1 MDKWILRDAER
12 YASAHRRK
20 QRWYQVMTCLAAVVV
35 FCTTYA
41 LILPAITL
49 EKQCQIP
56 EHTHTDSCYTQV
68 TSREKSVLACEVEAD
83 DVIHAHDA
91 ACRDENGNL
100 VCSLPELEAHRHTD
114 SCYTIP
120 EVHAHT
126 DACYTWERG
135 ALTCTQ
141 STEPRHTHTEACY
154 QETSDLVCGTSVS
167 TGHAHG
173 ADCFDNDGN
182 PICGQEE
189 SQGHTHGEGCYQVS
203 WQLICGQTEEP
214 AHQHTDEC
222 YSWNQV
228 LTCDQSTEAAQP
240 VLTCEKDEIELHT
253 HQPFVS
259 EEDRGCYD
267 ADGEN
272 LVCGKPQVVE
282 HQHTGACFK
291 TVTEAVDTGALTCT
305 LPEDETHTHTA
316 LCYGTWEL
324 ACGLEEHTH
333 SEDCTPTEE
342 SVFCGKEAH
351 THEAECWDEN
361 GNLVCTLEEHTHS
374 LACYSDSTADVETQN
389 DWEQSF
395 GDVTL
400 TGNWRQDAVAIAKTQ
415 LGYTESTANYI
426 VEDDGQTLRGYTR
439 YGAWYGDPYGDWDAM
454 FVSFC
459 LHYAGAE
466 DIPMDKD
473 CGSWVT
479 ALADAFI
486 PAQSHEAAPGELVFF
501 DRDGD
506 GTADHVA
513 LVSEVTA
520 GEDGAPSGFTAIAG
534 DVDNAVQQLSYAAED
549 STILGYGIL
558 PEQAKEFTLTAQTE
572 TGITVTISG
581 DSASL
586 PCLVSEV
593 TVTAAEV
600 AEEDSKAVRDQL
612 PAEEDTEPEK
622 RFLLDITLW
631 QGEEEIEPVGPVTVT
646 FSGFDTEGLYPKVY
660 HIDTEAN
667 EVTDMEAVKD
677 EAGDIT
683 VSTDHFS
690 YYDVR
695 LRSAPEGTG
704 ISGEN
709 ITQIAGG
716 GTYYLTDTAYTS
728 NTITITKDTTLDLN
742 GYGVYYQGTDNFLVV
757 NSGATLTIKDSRPAS
772 VSESNGSGNLYGNVA
787 SLESNGNKPVKLTYY
802 VTESSA
808 NGTGTSE
815 TLKKYEVT
823 PTGCI
828 VGEADGGAASIV
840 KVNSGG
846 TCNLEGGLLTIKNSS
861 SYNGEAHIIFNS
873 GTLNLRGGY
882 VAGGKD
888 ACWGGG
894 IFSENGTVN
903 MSGGVI
909 ADNYGTNGGGL
920 CVNGGSFTMTG
931 GVISGNGTHSA
942 NVTTGNWDRGLG
954 GGVFAKNATVRIE
967 GGYITNN
974 SEYGKCG
981 QDGFGCHGGGGI
993 ATTGGSLTM
1002 TGGYVT
1008 GNYSQEAGG
1017 GMYVGHYNLGG
1028 TNFSMSGGIV
1038 AGNVAQQSEGGG
1050 IRISGQTNGTIQ
1062 ASGKVYITNNRTNST
1077 FDWGGGGLFVQEK
1090 GNLNITNVLIT
1101 ANRAGGFGGGVG
1113 ACPTGETLIVH
1124 NDGAAIYSNTADGTT
1139 MSGGG
1144 NGKIYD
1150 VEARND
1156 PIFMSDNRF
1165 QDYFCVKDKN
1175 NGNYISLIT
1184 GEMVGGGAANWKGS
1198 CDGQKIEISKTGHA
1212 AAKYRFGLTAH
1223 PDSSAI
1229 SSAQAVA
1236 GVVITGN
1243 SAHTHGGG
1251 IMTNG
1256 GLILGRKETVI
1267 TATPALDI
1275 TAEKVL
1281 MVDGSAVSSGRDFQF
1296 RLTDSDGN
1304 EVGTATADAS
1314 TGRFTIAPN
1323 KKYDKAETYT
1333 YYLTEVNDGRQG
1345 VTYDSSQYR
1354 IDVTIAE
1361 KSVTLLDVTFKSYY
1375 VDAVNVTKSVSG
1387 GSSGGGSSG
1396 GGSSSGGS
1404 SGGGSETSNTFKIH
1418 YQNSNN
1424 WSQVNLHIWN
1434 GNGLTNGTTW
1444 PGMTVPED
1452 PNNSGWYTKEFTV
1465 TGSGTFNYKF
1475 SNNGANQTNDCSGSY
1490 APGTELWVN
1499 ADGSQ
1504 TGKPNG
1510 WVGGSTSSERTTSER
1525 TTTPSGEVTLHFKN
1539 YGNWNQVALHIWNA
1553 SGVNVSGYDGGW
1565 PGGQVSADAA
1575 HTGWYTVSI
1584 PVTENSASFKFIF
1597 NNNIKDNGSKTGDL
1611 ETGNISG
1618 GAELWITG
1626 SNTVSRDA
1634 PDEWSG
1640 GSTPPSDD
1648 GITTVKNPDGS
1659 YSLTINGS
1667 AFTNTIQT
1675 SPPSLNLQ
1683 LTKTDSNDPSKRLAD
1698 ATFLLKQAGTETGT
1712 EATTDSK
1719 GIATFAGISRNTT
1732 YYLYEKTP
1740 PANYMTAGPWIL
1752 EVGESTATLYPAAEQ
1767 EDGTLTNSGETGKP
1781 LTISGSDPIVL
1792 SATISDQ
1799 LWGYKLPDTGGAGTQ
1814 PYTMGGIAL
1823 MAAAVMFLLYS
1834 HTRRR
1839 KEDAPSS

>member
-12 YASAHRRK
+12 YASAHRGKR
-20 QRWYQVMTCLAAVVV
+20 RWYRVMTCLAAVVV

-83 DVIHAHDA
+83 AVIHKHDA

-100 VCSLPELEAHRHTD
+100 VCSLPELETHRHTD

-135 ALTCTQ
+135 ELTCTQ
-141 STEPRHTHTEACY
+141 STEPQHIHTEDCY
-154 QETSDLVCGTSVS
+154 QESSDLVCGTSES
-167 TGHAHG
+167 TGHTHG
-173 ADCFDNDGN
+173 EDCCDDDGN
-182 PICGQEE
+182 LICGQEV
-189 SQGHTHGEGCYQVS
+189 SQGHTHGEGCHQVS
-203 WQLICGQTEEP
+203 RQRICGQTEEP

-228 LTCDQSTEAAQP
+228 LTCGQSTEAAQP

-267 ADGEN
+267 AEGKN

-291 TVTEAVDTGALTCT
+291 TVTEAVDTETLTCT
-305 LPEDETHTHTA
+305 LPEDETHTHTT

-324 ACGLEEHTH
+324 TCGLEEHTH
-333 SEDCTPTEE
+333 SEACTPTEP
-342 SVFCGKEAH
+342 VYTCGKEAH
-351 THEAECWDEN
+351 THSETCRDEN
-361 GNLVCTLEEHTHS
+361 GELICTLEEHTHS
-374 LACYSDSTADVETQN
+374 LACYSDPTADVETAEI
-389 DWEQSF
+389 WEQTF
-395 GDVTL
+395 ADVEL
-400 TGNWRQDAVAIAKTQ
+400 TGNWRQDAVSIAQTQ
-415 LGYTESTANYI
+415 LGYTESTKNYM
-426 VEDDGQTLRGYTR
+426 VAEDGETVKGYTR
-439 YGAWYGDPYGDWDAM
+439 YGAWYGEPYADWDTM
-454 FVSFC
+454 FLTFC
-459 LHYAGAE
+459 LYYAGVE
-466 DIPMDKD
+466 DVPMEAD
-473 CGSWVT
+473 CGSWAT
-479 ALADAFI
+479 AWADGFV

-520 GEDGAPSGFTAIAG
+520 GENGVPSGFTAIAG
-534 DVDNAVQQLSYAAED
+534 DVDNAVQQLACAAED

-593 TVTAAEV
+593 TVTAAEL

-612 PAEEDTEPEK
+612 MEEENVEPEK

-709 ITQIAGG
+709 ITQIANGNNG
-716 GTYYLTDTAYTS
+716 DKFYLTGTAYTS

-742 GYGVYYQGTDNFLVV
+742 GYDVYYKGTDNFLVV
-757 NSGATLTIKDSRPAS
+757 NSGATLTIKDSNPAS
-772 VSESNGSGNLYGNVA
+772 VSESNGSGNLYGNAA
-787 SLESNGNKPVKLTYY
+787 SLSFESNGNKPVNLTYY
-802 VTESSA
+802 VTQSSA
-808 NGTGTSE
+808 SGTGTSE
-815 TLKKYEVT
+815 TLKKYEVI
-823 PTGCI
+823 PKGCI
-828 VGEADGGAASIV
+828 VGEAADGAASIV

-861 SYNGEAHIIFNS
+861 NYNNGDAHIIFNS
-873 GTLNLRGGY
+873 GTLNLSGGY

-894 IFSENGTVN
+894 IYSSSGSTID
-903 MSGGVI
+903 MTGGVI
-909 ADNYGTNGGGL
+909 AANSGTNGGGL
-920 CVNGGSFTMTG
+920 CIDQGTFTMSG
-931 GVISGNGTHSA
+931 NAVISGNRTQDTNELGVYDCSK
-942 NVTTGNWDRGLG
+942 GQG
-954 GGVFAKNATVRIE
+954 GGIFANYATVTIE

-974 SEYGKCG
+974 SQASRCKWDDGKG
-981 QDGFGCHGGGGI
+981 KGCHGGGGI
-993 ATTGGSLTM
+993 ATIGGTCTM
-1002 TGGYVT
+1002 SGGFVT
-1008 GNYSQEAGG
+1008 GNDSKEAGG
-1017 GMYVGHYNLGG
+1017 GMYLGHASANNGG
-1028 TNFSMSGGIV
+1028 TKFTLSGGIV
-1038 AGNVAQQSEGGG
+1038 ASNYAKDSEGGG
-1050 IRISGQTNGTIQ
+1050 IRISGGTTGVIN
-1062 ASGKVYITNNRTNST
+1062 ASGGKVYITNNQTNST
-1077 FDWGGGGLFVQEK
+1077 YDWGGGGIFVQEK
-1090 GNLNITNVLIT
+1090 GTLNIYNSLIT
-1101 ANRAGGFGGGVG
+1101 SNTAGGFGGGVG

-1124 NDGAAIYSNTADGTT
+1124 NDGAAIYSNSASGTN

-1144 NGKIYD
+1144 DGKVYD
-1150 VEARND
+1150 SEAKND
-1156 PIFMSDNRF
+1156 LNFMFENRF
-1165 QDYFCVKDKN
+1165 QDYFCVKDVN

-1212 AAKYRFGLTAH
+1212 AAKYRFGLTAY

-1229 SSAQAVA
+1229 SSAQSAA

-1304 EVGTATADAS
+1304 EVGTATADGS

-1323 KKYDKAETYT
+1323 KKYDTAGTFT
-1333 YYLTEVNDGRQG
+1333 YYLAEVNDARPG
-1345 VTYDSSQYR
+1345 VTYDDSRYQ
-1354 IDVTIAE
+1354 IDVTIKE
-1361 KSVTLLDVTFKSYY
+1361 KSVTLLGVTFKSYY
-1375 VDAVNVTKSVSG
+1375 VDTVNVTKSGSGGSSSG
-1387 GSSGGGSSG
+1387 GSSG
-1396 GGSSSGGS
+1396 GGS

-1424 WSQVNLHIWN
+1424 WSQVYLYIWN
-1434 GNGLTNGTTW
+1434 GTGLTNDTTW
-1444 PGMTVPED
+1444 PGMKVEPD

-1465 TGSGTFNYKF
+1465 TGSGNFNYIF
-1475 SNNGANQTNDCSGSY
+1475 NNNDNSKTADCYGGY
-1490 APGTELWVN
+1490 ALGTELWVN
-1499 ADGSQ
+1499 ADGSE
-1504 TGKPNG
+1504 TVKPDG
-1510 WVGGSTSSERTTSER
+1510 WGGGSTSSGG
-1525 TTTPSGEVTLHFKN
+1525 TTTPSAEVILHFYN
-1539 YGNWNQVALHIWNA
+1539 YGNWDEVALSVFNQQGVDA
-1553 SGVNVSGYDGGW
+1553 SAYTVNW
-1565 PGGQVSADAA
+1565 PGGRVSADAA
-1575 HTGWYTVSI
+1575 HTGWYTASI
-1584 PVTENSASFKFIF
+1584 PVIGSTAFFRFKF
-1597 NNNIKDNGSKTGDL
+1597 NNNNHNEQTAELVTG
-1611 ETGNISG
+1611 EING
-1618 GAELWITG
+1618 GAELWITD
-1626 SNTVSRDA
+1626 SSTVLHAA
-1634 PDEWSG
+1634 PDGWSG
-1640 GSTPPSDD
+1640 RSTRSSDVS
-1648 GITTVKNPDGS
+1648 ITTVKNPDES
-1659 YSLTINGS
+1659 YSLTINDS
-1667 AFTNTIQT
+1667 AFTNTKET
-1675 SPPSLNLQ
+1675 TLNLQ
-1683 LTKTDSNDPSKRLAD
+1683 LTKTDSNDASKRLEG
-1698 ATFLLKQAGTETGT
+1698 ATFLLKQEGAEIGT
-1712 EATTDSK
+1712 EAITGDN
-1719 GIATFAGISRNTT
+1719 GIALFTGISRNGI
-1732 YYLYEKTP
+1732 YYLYEQTP
-1740 PANYMTAGPWIL
+1740 PANYMPAGPWIIA
-1752 EVGESTATLYPAAEQ
+1752 VVDSVATMYPATADEN
-1767 EDGTLTNSGETGKP
+1767 GTLTKASETGTALAVGENNT
-1781 LTISGSDPIVL
+1781 LTVEIPN
-1792 SATISDQ
+1792 Q
-1799 LWGYKLPDTGGAGTQ
+1799 PWGYELPNTGGAGTQ